1 MVLIMTKAQ
10 KAALRHAYS
19 LIQSRYENDTSTTS
33 PTHPLQGWLLPDSD
47 PTLDYLNEAVCA
59 ALVVRGHMECRI
71 FQAEKIWRYRIT
83 PEGCAAIGRPYPGIQ
98 SPLILK
104 QERTRPQP
112 DAHLTPAPRQ
122 HRSDPHRFRRS
133 SDWRRC

>member
-1 MVLIMTKAQ
+1 MTKAQ

-19 LIQSRYENDTSTTS
+19 LIQSRYENDILTSNSRTNAL
-33 PTHPLQGWLLPDSD
+33 HGWLLPDTD

-71 FQAEKIWRYRIT
+71 FHAEKIWRYRIT
-83 PEGCAAIGRPYPGIQ
+83 PEGCAAIGKPYPGVPSSLTTKQ
-98 SPLILK
+98 GRSKPARDSHLI
-104 QERTRPQP
+104 PV
-112 DAHLTPAPRQ
+112 PRQ
-122 HRSDPHRFRRS
+122 QRSDPHRFRRS